1 MAERGRGRGRP
12 GDARQATLR
21 LRLEVTSLAKGGEGI
36 ARAEIDGRPR
46 VVLVPRTAPGD
57 IVEADVHIE
66 AGTPRGRVLQIVR
79 PSPDRVPPPCP
90 FVDRCGGC
98 DRMHLTLEAQ
108 RRAHEQIVREAI
120 GAAAGAIELRVHPA
134 ERTERWRTRLRL
146 GARSGR
152 NRIEAGFRAPRSH
165 EIVEVDS
172 CLVATE
178 AVDEARGEAAAWLA
192 GSRGHGEIVIQQG
205 VGGRAALLL
214 RWEGELAPSV
224 FAGAEERVKS
234 GRWSGV
240 QILMEGARQPA
251 VIGDASA
258 VMSGADGFPLRA
270 AAGGFMQAHEATSGE
285 LVRTASE
292 AVPEGSPVLELFCG
306 AGNMTVMIARRA
318 GRLEA
323 VEDDDRAVAAAR
335 ANLAARGLTA
345 RVVRADANAYDVPSW
360 ARVVVLDPP
369 RTGAAEASRRIARS
383 RARRVVMVSCDPAT
397 LARDLAI
404 LAEGGWRLSSL
415 DLFEMFPH
423 TSHVETLAVLDR
435 GEK

>member
-12 GDARQATLR
+12 GDARLATLR

-46 VVLVPRTAPGD
+46 AILVPQTAPGD
-57 IVEADVHIE
+57 VVEADVRIE
-66 AGTPRGRVLQIVR
+66 AGTPRARVLHMVQ
-79 PSPDRVPPPCP
+79 PSPDRVTPPCP

-98 DRMHLTLEAQ
+98 DRMHLSLEAQ

-120 GAAAGAIELRVHPA
+120 GAAAVAIEVRMHAA

-146 GARSGR
+146 AARSGR

-165 EIVEVDS
+165 DIVEIDS

-178 AVDEARGEAAAWLA
+178 SVDEARGEAAAWLA
-192 GSRGHGEIVIQQG
+192 GSRGHGELVIQQG
-205 VGGRAALLL
+205 LGGRAAVLL
-214 RWEGELAPSV
+214 RWEGELSPGV
-224 FAGAEERVKS
+224 FAGAEARVRS
-234 GRWSGV
+234 GRWAGA
-240 QILMEGARQPA
+240 QILIEGARAPA

-258 VMSGADGFPLRA
+258 VMTGADGLALRA
-270 AAGGFMQAHEATSGE
+270 AAGGFMQAHEATSAA
-285 LVRTASE
+285 LVRTAAE
-292 AVPEGSPVLELFCG
+292 AIPGGSAVLELFCG
-306 AGNMTVMIARRA
+306 AGNMTVMIAPRA
-318 GRLEA
+318 ARLEA
-323 VEDDDRAVAAAR
+323 VEDDDQAVEAAR
-335 ANLAARGLTA
+335 ANLAARGLSA
-345 RVVRADANAYDVPSW
+345 KVVRADANAYDVPSW

-369 RTGAAEASRRIARS
+369 RTGAADASRRIAHS

-397 LARDLAI
+397 LARDLG
-404 LAEGGWRLSSL
+404 LLGQGGWRLTSL

-435 GEK
+435 SEK